1 MQSSDAMTR
10 RPWRMRMAGGAL
22 VLLGLALAGLPES
35 RAQYWAFRK
44 VIPPRNRENAA
55 PQPSFPTTPSYFPD
69 NDFYYP
75 SYSSTTPSVTRSSSA
90 TATLTRSYYFGGDY
104 VPPASPPEGELPFGV
119 SAGTLPWNQ
128 GGFED
133 YKDSPEVP
141 RDASHFTPRKY
152 SLKAT
157 PLPQRLPAER
167 EEAARLIARL
177 PEHALLWVEGK
188 QTRLTGPTRYFESP
202 PLRAGEKY
210 SYTVRVDWIEDGR
223 WVSQTEKIPVR
234 AGLVQA
240 IYLRPR

>member
-1 MQSSDAMTR
+1 
-10 RPWRMRMAGGAL
+10 MRMTGGAL
-22 VLLGLALAGLPES
+22 VLLGLALASLQES
-35 RAQYWAFRK
+35 RAQYWEYHS
-44 VIPPRNRENAA
+44 VLPPREWVKAP
-55 PQPSFPTTPSYFPD
+55 PQPSIPTPPSYFPD
-69 NDFYYP
+69 GDLSYP
-75 SYSSTTPSVTRSSSA
+75 SYSSATPSV
-90 TATLTRSYYFGGDY
+90 TRSYYFGGEY
-104 VPPASPPEGELPFGV
+104 IPPASPPEGEMPFGI

-128 GGFED
+128 VGFED

-141 RDASHFTPRKY
+141 RDASHFAPRKY

-188 QTRLTGPTRYFESP
+188 QTRLTGQTRYFESP

-210 SYTVRVDWIEDGR
+210 SYTVRVAWIEDGR

-234 AGLVQA
+234 AGQVQA
-240 IYLRPR
+240 IYLRSR